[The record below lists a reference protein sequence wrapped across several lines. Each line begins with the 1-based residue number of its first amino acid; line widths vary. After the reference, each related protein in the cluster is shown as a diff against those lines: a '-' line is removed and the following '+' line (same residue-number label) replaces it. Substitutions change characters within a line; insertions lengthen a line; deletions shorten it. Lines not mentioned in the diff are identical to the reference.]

1 MVRTLLATLVAV
13 SLTAA
18 AQERKDDRAQPP
30 ASQPASQPAVRS
42 APRNPTQA
50 RILEELLR
58 GTEPRQA
65 KPILPVTPGSNA
77 NSAAGAPNGN
87 AFLLLEGTVLIER
100 PGRLVRVGDRA
111 EFHFKSGSPA
121 ENAADA
127 MEFNKNGLLEAMEA
141 EAAAG
146 VEEFIISAEV
156 TRYRGANYLLLRKYR
171 RQIAHGNLSP

>member
-1 MVRTLLATLVAV
+1 MLRTLLATLVAV

-18 AQERKDDRAQPP
+18 AQQSRDDGAQPP
-30 ASQPASQPAVRS
+30 ASQPASEPAVRS

-65 KPILPVTPGSNA
+65 KPILPVTPGGS
-77 NSAAGAPNGN
+77 SAPGAETPNGN
-87 AFLLLEGTVLIER
+87 ASLLLEGTVLIER
-100 PGRLVRVGDRA
+100 AGRLVRLGDRV
-111 EFHFKSGSPA
+111 EFHFKGGSPA